1 MKTFITTYISIL
13 ICLVTNEI
21 TFAQDF
27 APLNSFGNTW
37 VWEINDSTI
46 FRTKLIDTNSFYNN
60 GIYNKIQ
67 YIDTHDF
74 FIYAR
79 YDNEDSLFYRFYGNH
94 PYNNGDVPYYKFNCI
109 VGDTFSFPINQF
121 FRSTKKVIDVYQT
134 LVFDTLLT
142 VKIIHYSYGG
152 LVEGIE
158 IWTDELGMLYQDQ
171 SEGFSVTF
179 RLRGCVINGKVY
191 GDTSLT
197 VGVDDELFTVHNF
210 KLFQN
215 YPNPFNPTTNIEY
228 ELEEYAF
235 VNLKVYDLL
244 GNEVAI
250 IVNEKKYMGKYLIKF
265 DAKGLSS
272 GVYFYKLTVGGNTQV
287 RKMILLR

>member
-1 MKTFITTYISIL
+1 MKTVITIYISIL
-13 ICLVTNEI
+13 ICLATNEI

-37 VWEINDSTI
+37 VWTNNDGKI
-46 FRTKLIDTNSFYNN
+46 FRTTLIDTNSFFNN

-67 YIDTHDF
+67 YIDTLDF

-79 YDNEDSLFYRFYGNH
+79 YNNEDSLFYRYYGNH
-94 PYNNGDVPYYKFNCI
+94 PYNNGDVPYYKFNCV
-109 VGDTFSFPINQF
+109 VGDTFSFPINQSV
-121 FRSTKKVIDVYQT
+121 RSTKEVVDVYQT

-142 VKIIHYSYGG
+142 VKIIDYSAGG
-152 LVEGIE
+152 LVEGTE
-158 IWTDELGMLYQDQ
+158 VWTDELGMLYQDQ

-179 RLRGCVINGKVY
+179 RLLGCVINGKVY

-197 VGVDDELFTVHNF
+197 VGVDDEPFTAHNF
-210 KLFQN
+210 KLYQN
-215 YPNPFNPTTNIEY
+215 YPNPFNPTTTIEY
-228 ELEEYAF
+228 ELKEYAF

-250 IVNEKKYMGKYLIKF
+250 LVNEEKYAGKYSTKF
-265 DAKGLSS
+265 DAQRLSS
-272 GVYFYKLTVGGNTQV
+272 GVYFYKLTIGGNTQV